1 MGCLVEETR
10 RKRSRLANQQ
20 MKYGANT
27 QIWVAPF
34 KAEDIGLIDKVAQMG
49 FSVIELGVASEEP
62 PFDIK
67 QVRQRLQDAGLI
79 ACVCS
84 YLPGDRD
91 IANSNPDIRRRG
103 VQYLTS
109 LVRTTAG
116 LGGSIL
122 CGPLYAELFRARY
135 LPPAERAQEWEWSVN
150 CLREVASVAE
160 NEGVIIA
167 LECLN
172 RFETDF
178 LNLAE
183 QAVRLTEN
191 VGSQAIGVH
200 LDTFHMSIE
209 EKNQGNAIR
218 LAGKHLKHFHS
229 CENDR
234 GTPGTGQVDWETVR
248 QALRDIDYQGYVVIE
263 GFNHAVID
271 LANGARI
278 WRPMAPTPESLA
290 QDGLKFLIQLLG

>member
-1 MGCLVEETR
+1 
-10 RKRSRLANQQ
+10 

-34 KAEDIGLIDKVAQMG
+34 KAEDIGLIEKVREIG
-49 FSVIELGVASEEP
+49 FDVIELGVASEEP
-62 PFDIK
+62 PFDAK
-67 QVRQRLQDAGLI
+67 QVRRRLQEAGLQS
-79 ACVCS
+79 CVCS

-91 IANSNPDIRRRG
+91 IASPDAETRRHG
-103 VQYLTS
+103 VAYMKS
-109 LVRTTAG
+109 LVATTAA

-135 LPPAERAQEWEWSVN
+135 VPPDQRAREWEWSVTG
-150 CLREVASVAE
+150 LREVAASAE
-160 NEGVIIA
+160 EQGVTIA

-183 QAVRLTEN
+183 QALRLVSD
-191 VGSQAIGVH
+191 VGSTAVGVH
-200 LDTFHMSIE
+200 LDTFHMAIE
-209 EKNQGNAIR
+209 EKDQGTAIR
-218 LAGKHLKHFHS
+218 SVGKHLKHFHA

-234 GTPGTGQVDWETVR
+234 GTPGSGQVRWETVR
-248 QALRDIDYQGYVVIE
+248 DALKDVGYNGFVVIE
-263 GFNHAVID
+263 GFNPDVVD

-278 WRPMAPTPESLA
+278 WRPMARTPDDLA
-290 QDGLKFLIQLLG
+290 GDGLKFLIDLLG